1 MEKEIKIDEAFKEF
15 CKFLFEKCFESGVE
29 SMKRKMLSVCDTDKP
44 IEINGRAYFV
54 QSDIAHLHK
63 LFNAQ

>member
-1 MEKEIKIDEAFKEF
+1 MGKETKIKKAFDDGFK
-15 CKFLFEKCFESGVE
+15 SGVE